1 MAKRGYNRVCAAFGG
16 ADVVKKGFL
25 EKLPLNLNDTHVVTI
40 AQEYGW
46 QDQWMAKA
54 EKKRGR
60 QQALDNA
67 AAAAS
72 GDVGAMLRV
81 ATGSAQQ
88 QQSAGNGPQVEGN
101 GEQAAA
107 SGSTPQPPSDHLA
120 APKAAP
126 PQPQQ
131 LVAPVSQASQ
141 PAAVAAPLPAAA
153 AFVPHTPVRSHR
165 RRREE
170 QPPAAAEM
178 DSHAAE
184 TPAPMTSSK
193 SGPPQPPADLAAT
206 HICGI
211 CLEPMER
218 GEPLT
223 ALQCMHVFHKA
234 CVDEWRQVAG
244 IVDMAR
250 CPSNCHRSAAIRQH
264 AAGINGMFA
273 RQALHG
279 GEAHASASNDGWEM
293 VPSENEEEEGF
304 GVGAAAETA
313 NGEVGSDVSS
323 GSD

>member
-16 ADVVKKGFL
+16 ADVFKKGFL

-293 VPSENEEEEGF
+293 VPSENEEEGRLWCWCRC
-304 GVGAAAETA
+304 
-313 NGEVGSDVSS
+313 
-323 GSD
+323 